1 MFADQLELASIEPGP
16 ARQSNVGGACGGIGH
31 GAELTYR
38 WRLLSNL
45 PSSRREAAEQPV
57 SA

>member
-1 MFADQLELASIEPGP
+1 MFADQLKLASIEHGL
-16 ARQSNVGGACGGIGH
+16 ARQSNVGEACGGIGH
-31 GAELTYR
+31 GAELTYN

-45 PSSRREAAEQPV
+45 TSSRRAAAEQPV

>member
-1 MFADQLELASIEPGP
+1 MFADQLELASIELGI
-16 ARQSNVGGACGGIGH
+16 ARQNNVGEACSAIGH

-45 PSSRREAAEQPV
+45 PSSGRDAAEQPV